1 MILLLLLLLD
11 KRLVLHALVAAAG
24 IPFSTLPLLLVG
36 RRRRRRRVA
45 AHTVRHEGVA
55 RRARADAAPALDRL
69 GDGAAASAAEP
80 AAAARDGVLAASD
93 Q

>member
-1 MILLLLLLLD
+1 MILLLLLLLLD
-11 KRLVLHALVAAAG
+11 ERLVLHALVAAAG
-24 IPFSTLPLLLVG
+24 IPFSPLLVVG

-45 AHTVRHEGVA
+45 AHTVRHEGAA

-69 GDGAAASAAEP
+69 GDGTAASAAEP